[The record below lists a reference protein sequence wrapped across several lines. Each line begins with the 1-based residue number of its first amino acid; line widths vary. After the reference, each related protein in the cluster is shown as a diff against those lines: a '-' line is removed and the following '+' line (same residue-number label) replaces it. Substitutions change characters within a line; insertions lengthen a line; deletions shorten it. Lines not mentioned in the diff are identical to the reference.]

1 MEFVVPEEG
10 RGSLCRAAHRAVM
23 PQLQFRW
30 RLDDCARGLRNLS
43 GPPVSKRA
51 EHLEDWRQ
59 TMARPTRM
67 PLFTLGWQTWSFV
80 VIVLAISLAAAAF
93 VMLG

>member
-1 MEFVVPEEG
+1 
-10 RGSLCRAAHRAVM
+10 
-23 PQLQFRW
+23 
-30 RLDDCARGLRNLS
+30 
-43 GPPVSKRA
+43 
-51 EHLEDWRQ
+51 
-59 TMARPTRM
+59 MARPTRM